1 MTRRSLRKP
10 KDRSPRRLI
19 NRIRKKAS
27 PHKQILIR
35 TAIFTLA
42 TFILYSFFG
51 GEFGM
56 LNLLR
61 MQRKRATLQMEK
73 RQLIAEIANLE
84 DRYERAQTD
93 TSYIERIARERYGLV
108 RDGEVVIRVPENLK
122 YQPE

>member
-35 TAIFTLA
+35 TAILTVA
-42 TFILYSFFG
+42 TFILYSFLG

-61 MQRKRATLQMEK
+61 MQRKRSTLQMER

-93 TSYIERIARERYGLV
+93 TSYIEKIARERYGLV